1 MGDVRTPL
9 VEFDDLAVSYGLV
22 QALAG
27 VTGAFLPGPT
37 GLLGPNGAG
46 KTTLLKTLLGFLQPD
61 RGRMT
66 AFGKDPTR
74 EPLEV
79 RRRLGY
85 MPEQDCHV
93 PGMTAAAFV
102 AFAGELSGL
111 PRDEAISRSHEVLYY
126 VGLGEARYRNVET
139 YSTGMK
145 QRVKLAQALVHDP
158 ELLLLDEPTN
168 GLDPQGRE
176 EMLALIRD
184 IATRRGMS
192 LILCSHLLHDVERV
206 CDQVIVLNQGQI
218 ARQGE
223 MRELTGARKQV
234 FDVRFKGDAA
244 AVLTDLK
251 DMGADWR
258 EGDDGV
264 RLFLPEGQGPDT
276 VFRVAQAVRGAG
288 APPPARGRDARGRV
302 PARPRPRDPGLMP
315 IYDQGYRRYEARA
328 PLRKARFWPITREAL
343 RLVLSKRAFLG
354 LLAAAF
360 IPFVVR
366 AVQIYVVTRFPEA
379 GRILPVDGRLFGDF
393 LNQQIGFTILLSIFG
408 ASGLVANDLRTGAIL
423 AYLSRP
429 LTRRDYVLGKLLVPL
444 FLNLAVTLAPAV
456 LLYVAGLSLAP
467 ELYLKWELAWI
478 GPAIVVH
485 ALSIS
490 LVVSLLTLAI
500 SSLSRS
506 ARVAGLGLFGMIAGL
521 EMVRLVLQQGFRQ
534 KYAMLLSVQTD
545 LKALG
550 VALFGLTD
558 REVAV
563 AWGWAALVLVLLS
576 LACLAILRSRVRAVE
591 IVT

>member
-9 VEFDDLAVSYGLV
+9 VEFEDLAVSYGQV

-27 VTGAFLPGPT
+27 VKGAFLSGPT

-46 KTTLLKTLLGFLQPD
+46 KTTLLKTLLGFLTPD

-85 MPEQDCHV
+85 MPEQDCHI
-93 PGMTAAAFV
+93 PGMTASAFV
-102 AFAGELSGL
+102 AFAAELSGL
-111 PRDEAISRSHEVLYY
+111 PRDEAISRAHEVLYY

-158 ELLLLDEPTN
+158 DLLLLDEPTN

-206 CDQVIVLNQGQI
+206 CEQVIVLNQGQI

-251 DMGADWR
+251 DMGAEWR
-258 EGDDGV
+258 EADDGV
-264 RLFLPEGQGPDT
+264 RLFLPEGQGPET
-276 VFRVAQAVRGAG
+276 VFRVAKECGVQVRRIRPGAETLE
-288 APPPARGRDARGRV
+288 DV
-302 PARPRPRDPGLMP
+302 F
-315 IYDQGYRRYEARA
+315 
-328 PLRKARFWPITREAL
+328 LR
-343 RLVLSKRAFLG
+343 
-354 LLAAAF
+354 
-360 IPFVVR
+360 
-366 AVQIYVVTRFPEA
+366 
-379 GRILPVDGRLFGDF
+379 
-393 LNQQIGFTILLSIFG
+393 
-408 ASGLVANDLRTGAIL
+408 
-423 AYLSRP
+423 
-429 LTRRDYVLGKLLVPL
+429 
-444 FLNLAVTLAPAV
+444 
-456 LLYVAGLSLAP
+456 
-467 ELYLKWELAWI
+467 
-478 GPAIVVH
+478 
-485 ALSIS
+485 
-490 LVVSLLTLAI
+490 
-500 SSLSRS
+500 
-506 ARVAGLGLFGMIAGL
+506 
-521 EMVRLVLQQGFRQ
+521 
-534 KYAMLLSVQTD
+534 
-545 LKALG
+545 ALG
-550 VALFGLTD
+550 H
-558 REVAV
+558 
-563 AWGWAALVLVLLS
+563 
-576 LACLAILRSRVRAVE
+576 E
-591 IVT
+591 IQD

>member
-1 MGDVRTPL
+1 MGEVRTPL

-46 KTTLLKTLLGFLQPD
+46 KTTLLKTLLGFLTPD

-66 AFGKDPTR
+66 AFGKDPTK

-85 MPEQDCHV
+85 MPEQDCHI

-111 PRDEAISRSHEVLYY
+111 PRDEAISRAHEVLYY

-218 ARQGE
+218 ARQGQV
-223 MRELTGARKQV
+223 RELTGARKQV
-234 FDVRFKGDAA
+234 FDVRFKGDAQ

-276 VFRVAQAVRGAG
+276 VFRVAKQCGVQVRYLRPGAETLE
-288 APPPARGRDARGRV
+288 DV
-302 PARPRPRDPGLMP
+302 F
-315 IYDQGYRRYEARA
+315 
-328 PLRKARFWPITREAL
+328 LR
-343 RLVLSKRAFLG
+343 
-354 LLAAAF
+354 
-360 IPFVVR
+360 
-366 AVQIYVVTRFPEA
+366 
-379 GRILPVDGRLFGDF
+379 
-393 LNQQIGFTILLSIFG
+393 
-408 ASGLVANDLRTGAIL
+408 
-423 AYLSRP
+423 
-429 LTRRDYVLGKLLVPL
+429 
-444 FLNLAVTLAPAV
+444 
-456 LLYVAGLSLAP
+456 
-467 ELYLKWELAWI
+467 
-478 GPAIVVH
+478 
-485 ALSIS
+485 
-490 LVVSLLTLAI
+490 
-500 SSLSRS
+500 
-506 ARVAGLGLFGMIAGL
+506 
-521 EMVRLVLQQGFRQ
+521 
-534 KYAMLLSVQTD
+534 
-545 LKALG
+545 ALG
-550 VALFGLTD
+550 H
-558 REVAV
+558 
-563 AWGWAALVLVLLS
+563 
-576 LACLAILRSRVRAVE
+576 E
-591 IVT
+591 IQD